1 MRTIKHSSTICAW
14 ALIWN
19 GAAFAYEI
27 PNHADMSQTSA
38 EKSVLEANG
47 GEKLARLGLR
57 KLRLID
63 NTQSFPVASGLPQI
77 PLCFGVSR
85 DTSGAMVANPNTQPP
100 WNTDAGRTVLSIANL
115 IRYGACYEDNEGAL
129 LLTNQRPIAHFYDP
143 QRSGAAIRS
152 GEPSSPDW
160 MLLGAT
166 GTVAGSNHFGWADAR
181 GAFYRALTYRD
192 PSAGVSATEND
203 LARKGGWADTFQ
215 SIGHL
220 IHHLQ
225 DMAQPQHVRSDDH
238 CDAAQCAA
246 VPGLTYKPSGYEKH
260 LLNNRLEFVQTLA
273 ASASAPIMFGLPRE
287 FWNAVT
293 PANQPLTGAANL
305 TGQRNSQEGI
315 AAYAATNFVSTG
327 TNFRRE
333 FNGAVYVTAPDPAH
347 PFPQPASQT
356 NDVSL
361 TTLYANAPQSTLD
374 TIKNTLCNGN
384 ATTCYMKFLGTNG
397 DPLARTA
404 ATSIFSPELLNPSN
418 TYVGDRLLG
427 PYTQNY
433 WTYDDAA
440 TKLVPRAVEYSA
452 GLINYFFRGE
462 MEVSLPDEGVYAI
475 LDHAVTNAKGSG
487 FNFIKLKVKNTTADI
502 TTAPTATRPTG
513 LSKQDMT
520 AGQFFA
526 VAKFHRN
533 TCYTPDL
540 RGQIGTV
547 GRGASAVVNPW
558 SCRSPVEEIVVSAAE
573 PSITSL
579 AAGDPAV
586 TMAFDFP
593 NPIPIEATDL
603 FIQIVFK
610 GKLGEEQDAV
620 AVTTKNLSEP
630 SFLTHLDASDVIACG
645 TEEGNICRP
654 IDDTSATVYFKACA
668 SNATLCD
675 VTVPQRSKFGFNRW
689 LGFKPETPS
698 TKVIEWHAA
707 RTDLPDAPTYQVD
720 RGTYRRVAL
729 LADVETPNR
738 TISWGSSTQTV
749 TIAVDKGDLPL
760 SFGLFNST
768 GQFFPTAEALI
779 PAVSRL
785 AATQLKETVGG
796 TAPSVL
802 PQYSVIRGVVM
813 GVNKLRPSAPD
824 ALPGLIY
831 SSGENVKTAS
841 YYDAVKHPDNST
853 VFEQGPVLPTDALKA
868 VGSLKFSRSTPF
880 GLPALTTLEL
890 AQLAGDADGYRL
902 NRQPRL
908 VRTQDATA
916 YYAWTEQ

>member
-1 MRTIKHSSTICAW
+1 MKISVHTAFT
-14 ALIWN
+14 
-19 GAAFAYEI
+19 AATPLFFSCQVFGYETV
-27 PNHADMSQTSA
+27 NHMDMSESA
-38 EKSVLEANG
+38 LLQISSLSTDQLISPQGATG
-47 GEKLARLGLR
+47 KLFRLGL
-57 KLRLID
+57 KQQNLRAVD
-63 NTQSFPVASGLPQI
+63 PAEQAKFQRFPK
-77 PLCFGVSR
+77 
-85 DTSGAMVANPNTQPP
+85 
-100 WNTDAGRTVLSIANL
+100 AGQYTNECARVDVNKDDLTILQL
-115 IRYGACYEDNEGAL
+115 IRFGSCYEDLAEVGAFRSL
-129 LLTNQRPIAHFYDP
+129 AHFYNP
-143 QRSGAAIRS
+143 QDGGSGTAV
-152 GEPSSPDW
+152 GLSSPNW
-160 MLLGAT
+160 SLARNGLNPLTGA
-166 GTVAGSNHFGWADAR
+166 NHFTWPDAR
-181 GAFYRALTYRD
+181 DAFYDALTFR
-192 PSAGVSATEND
+192 VSGIPAEILDEQRRAAWGT
-203 LARKGGWADTFQ
+203 TFQ
-215 SIGHL
+215 SLGHI

-225 DMAQPQHVRSDDH
+225 DMAQPQHVRGDTH
-238 CDAAQCAA
+238 CDSALCTKYGAFN
-246 VPGLTYKPSGYEKH
+246 PSYYEKYMQWRPD
-260 LLNNRLEFVQTLA
+260 LIQVLA
-273 ASASAPIMFGLPRE
+273 ATATTPIMFGLPRE
-287 FWNAVT
+287 FWSMQGDSIT
-293 PANQPLTGAANL
+293 GYFPPNQ
-305 TGQRNSQEGI
+305 GI
-315 AAYAATNFVSTG
+315 AAYTSTNFVSAG
-327 TNFRRE
+327 TDYRMQRS
-333 FNGAVYVTAPDPAH
+333 GGISTPR
-347 PFPQPASQT
+347 PASDILKYPIPTPSYTEETSVGQLLSVT
-356 NDVSL
+356 NATASVQLREGICKGDVSTCKIRFYGSTSPGQENTRKSSVSL
-361 TTLYANAPQSTLD
+361 FHQEMLGASGTTSSGAPGLFSQNNWTYV
-374 TIKNTLCNGN
+374 
-384 ATTCYMKFLGTNG
+384 A
-397 DPLARTA
+397 A
-404 ATSIFSPELLNPSN
+404 ATDLIP
-418 TYVGDRLLG
+418 
-427 PYTQNY
+427 
-433 WTYDDAA
+433 
-440 TKLVPRAVEYSA
+440 KAVEYSA

-513 LSKQDMT
+513 ISKQDMS

-533 TCYTPDL
+533 TCYTADL

-547 GRGASAVVNPW
+547 GRGATAIVNPW

-610 GKLGEEQDAV
+610 GTLGEEQDAV

-813 GVNKLRPSAPD
+813 GVNKPRPSAPD

-880 GLPALTTLEL
+880 GLPALTTQEL